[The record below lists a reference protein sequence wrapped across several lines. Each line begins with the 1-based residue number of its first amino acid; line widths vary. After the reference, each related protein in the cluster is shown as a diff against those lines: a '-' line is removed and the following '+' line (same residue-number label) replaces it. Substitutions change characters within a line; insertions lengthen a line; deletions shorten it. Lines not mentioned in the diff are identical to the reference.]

1 MAKGFTVV
9 RAPIQSISTPNNI
22 VYLRDCVH
30 SSAAPFVTLK
40 ASFHARNFNH
50 FLNQLWYDKIEILK
64 KESFMLG
71 LPRGAEWIIILV
83 IVVLL
88 FGPGRIG
95 KIAGELGRSIKNFRE
110 GLGNKEEESQEP
122 EKKEEV
128 K

>member
-1 MAKGFTVV
+1 MF
-9 RAPIQSISTPNNI
+9 
-22 VYLRDCVH
+22 
-30 SSAAPFVTLK
+30 
-40 ASFHARNFNH
+40 
-50 FLNQLWYDKIEILK
+50 
-64 KESFMLG
+64 G

-110 GLGNKEEESQEP
+110 GLGTKEEAPQEP
-122 EKKEEV
+122 EKKEET